1 MDTRRILEHPTL
13 AAVLSVTFNDDNSW
27 FAVGLDHGFRIYES
41 GTCNPR
47 PSRNIGSGIGMVQ
60 MLGRTNI
67 LGLVGGGR
75 QTNFSRNKLVLWDDK
90 AKKEV
95 GIISAST
102 SVRGAKVSSKRI
114 VLVLKDRVQVHQTT
128 KPRTLLATYET
139 ADNPLGLCCLSSDRI
154 AFPGR
159 TVGHVQLVEIK
170 TGNVS
175 IIPAHT
181 SALRAMA
188 LSQDGELLATASEVG
203 TIIRVFATSN
213 CARLHELRRGIDK
226 AIIFS
231 IGFNPS
237 GNYLA
242 CTSDKSTLH
251 VFDVPR
257 PGGGGGGGGARPT
270 TSNGG
275 ASTAGEPSMGTGNNR
290 PSSPYSVASSS
301 GYGGGGS
308 VIVNGTNI
316 GGSSDMTAPDDG
328 GQSRWGFL
336 SKLPG
341 MPRVFTD
348 KYSFASARFE
358 MADEPVSNGSREPV
372 GTGTGIIGGPLKGNL
387 GWISETEVVVIGAGR
402 DPKWEKFSV
411 QEGGQQTGY
420 QGGGGR
426 KLVRVGW
433 KRYGGETP

>member
-13 AAVLSVTFNDDNSW
+13 APVLSVTFNHDNSW
-27 FAVGLDHGFRIYES
+27 FAVGLEHGFRVY
-41 GTCNPR
+41 G
-47 PSRNIGSGIGMVQ
+47 SRSCDARLSRDMGGGIGMVQ
-60 MLGRTNI
+60 MLGCTNI

-75 QTNFSRNKLVLWDDK
+75 QTKLSRNKLLLWDDK
-90 AKKEV
+90 AQKEAGV
-95 GIISAST
+95 INAST
-102 SVRGAKVSSKRI
+102 SVRGAKMSSKRI
-114 VLVLKDRVQVHQTT
+114 VLALKDRVQVHQTL
-128 KPRTLLATYET
+128 KPRTLLTTYET
-139 ADNPLGLCCLSSDRI
+139 ADNPLGLCCLSSERI

-159 TVGHVQLVEIK
+159 TVGHVQVVEVE
-170 TGNVS
+170 TGSVS

-188 LSQDGELLATASEVG
+188 LSQDGELLATASEMG
-203 TIIRVFATSN
+203 TIIRVYATSN

-257 PGGGGGGGGARPT
+257 PGGGTVRPT
-270 TSNGG
+270 ASNGG
-275 ASTAGEPSMGTGNNR
+275 GTAHAAGEPSMGTGNNR
-290 PSSPYSVASSS
+290 PSSPYSVASSG

-308 VIVNGTNI
+308 VIVNGTSF
-316 GGSSDMTAPDDG
+316 GGSSDMMAAVGDDG
-328 GQSRWGFL
+328 GQSRWGIL
-336 SKLPG
+336 SKLPM

-358 MADEPVSNGSREPV
+358 MADEPVSSGSREP
-372 GTGTGIIGGPLKGNL
+372 GSQGIIGGPLKGNL
-387 GWISETEVVVIGAGR
+387 GWISDTEVVVIGAGR
-402 DPKWEKFSV
+402 DPKWEKFAV

-426 KLVRVGW
+426 KLVRVAW
-433 KRYGGETP
+433 KRYSGETP